1 MNDNGNV
8 NYAAM
13 EAFRN
18 VFDSKGNL
26 PKNWIY
32 YCIKQMKF
40 YLGDKREFYQ
50 KPDDIVDQVIFLTI
64 NGTRKWDPEKVPLE
78 AHVKMCIK
86 SLLSHMAESRDMDR
100 AEGVTVNK
108 KTGEKINA
116 LENAHVLSRDELE
129 KLYSNKDLI
138 ERCREELDDDTEM
151 GLVFELMLEQRTPKE
166 MAEYGVTPRQVDAL
180 KKRIYR
186 FLKKIFDE
194 DDYLDM

>member
-1 MNDNGNV
+1 MNENGNV

-18 VFDSKGNL
+18 MFDSKGHL

-40 YLGDKREFYQ
+40 YLGDKKELYQ
-50 KPDDIVDQVIFLTI
+50 EPEDIVDQVIFLTI
-64 NGTRKWDPEKVPLE
+64 NGKRKWDPEKVPLE

-86 SLLSHMAESRDMDR
+86 SILSHIAESRDMDR
-100 AEGVTVNK
+100 DEEVTVK
-108 KTGEKINA
+108 KMTGEKVNA
-116 LENAHVLSRDELE
+116 LENAHDLPREELE
-129 KLYSNKDLI
+129 KLYSNRDLI
-138 ERCREELDDDTEM
+138 ERCREELDDDSDM
-151 GLVFELMLEQRTPKE
+151 GIVFELMLEQRSPKE

-180 KKRIYR
+180 KKRINR
-186 FLKKIFDE
+186 FLKKIYDE